1 MTTPLPDFK
10 VLTIAPGYDLHYLAS
25 FLPPNE
31 ATKWFERLLAGT
43 PWTAEVVTMLGK
55 QHVLRRQTAQFG
67 RDYDY
72 NPTAQA
78 AREWTPLMLDVKAL
92 VEQATHTTFDS
103 ALCNL
108 YPDGAAGIG
117 WHSDAGHPE
126 LIASLSLGAVRV
138 FKFAPIGSNSAVFS
152 MEPGHGSLLLI
163 PRKVNDAFKHS
174 IAESKRCREPRINVT
189 FRKFLAC

>member
-1 MTTPLPDFK
+1 MTKTFADFQD
-10 VLTIAPGYDLHYLAS
+10 LTIAPGYVLKYLLN
-25 FLPPNE
+25 FLTPSE
-31 ATKWFERLLAGT
+31 ATKWFERLFRET

-78 AREWTPLMLDVKAL
+78 AREWTPLMLELKAL
-92 VEQATHTTFDS
+92 VEEATRTSFDS

-108 YPDGAAGIG
+108 YPDGAARIG

-138 FKFAPIGSNSAVFS
+138 FKFAPIGSNRAVFS
-152 MEPGHGSLLLI
+152 MEPAHGSLLLI
-163 PRKVNDAFKHS
+163 PRNVNDAYKHS
-174 IAESKRCREPRINVT
+174 IAESKRCREARINVT

>member
-1 MTTPLPDFK
+1 MTTPFPDFE
-10 VLTIAPGYDLHYLAS
+10 VLTIAPGYVLKYLPN
-25 FLPPNE
+25 FLPTNA

-72 NPTAQA
+72 NPTAQI
-78 AREWTPLMLDVKAL
+78 AREWTPLMLELKAL
-92 VEQATHTTFDS
+92 AEQATHTTFDS

-138 FKFAPIGSNSAVFS
+138 FKFAPIGSNRAVFS
-152 MEPGHGSLLLI
+152 MEPAHGSLLLI
-163 PRKVNDAFKHS
+163 PRNVNDAYKHC
-174 IAESKRCREPRINVT
+174 IAESKRCREPRINFT
-189 FRKFLAC
+189 FRKF